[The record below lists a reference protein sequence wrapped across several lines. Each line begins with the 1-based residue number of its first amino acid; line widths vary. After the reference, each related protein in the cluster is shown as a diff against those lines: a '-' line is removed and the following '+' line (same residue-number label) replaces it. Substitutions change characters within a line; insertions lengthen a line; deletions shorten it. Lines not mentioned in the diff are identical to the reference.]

1 MEKERMKDKVSLRN
15 RDDHRTKIERL
26 IPFKDGTFK
35 EGSELA
41 WDEQERSGRN
51 LGPPSK
57 YRKILT
63 CSFTDG
69 TGDAARLERMTVRR
83 G

>member
-1 MEKERMKDKVSLRN
+1 MKEKVSLRH
-15 RDDHRTKIERL
+15 RDNHRTKIERL
-26 IPFKDGTFK
+26 IPFK

-41 WDEQERSGRN
+41 WEVEERSGRK

-63 CSFTDG
+63 CSFGDG
-69 TGDAARLERMTVRR
+69 TGDAARLERMTARR

>member
-1 MEKERMKDKVSLRN
+1 MKDKVSLRH
-15 RDDHRTKIERL
+15 RDGHRTRIERL
-26 IPFKDGTFK
+26 IPFK

-41 WDEQERSGRN
+41 WEVEERSGRN
-51 LGPPSK
+51 PMPPSK

-63 CSFTDG
+63 CSLTDG
-69 TGDAARLERMTVRR
+69 TGDAARLERMTARR